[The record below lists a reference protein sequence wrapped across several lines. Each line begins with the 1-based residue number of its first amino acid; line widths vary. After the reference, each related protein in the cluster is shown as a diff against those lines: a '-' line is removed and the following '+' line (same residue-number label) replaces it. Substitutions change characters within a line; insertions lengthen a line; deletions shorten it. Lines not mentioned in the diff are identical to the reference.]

1 MAPTPTS
8 LLSTHQSPSSDLH
21 INLHPLILLTISD
34 YITRHTLRRQETPIV
49 GALIGQQS
57 GRSVSLEHAFE
68 CQTVQY
74 NGQILLHETWFKE
87 RLQQYKDVHL
97 APALELVG
105 WFTTIPVTGPEGAHV
120 PIHQQILHTYN
131 ETAVLLAFHPA
142 SVLEE
147 GAAVGGKLPLTIY
160 ESVYE
165 NNEGQGMEVDGAEA
179 PLELKFRELPYSVET
194 GEAEMISVDFVA
206 RGGGNA
212 TAIDS
217 AAKDTKG
224 QASQKAVGQ
233 VDKKGKAVDRESK
246 AVDDSSMLSSEDE
259 ERMRPPFHP
268 LLPAM
273 PLLIIEAVI
282 ASLTA
287 RANAVKML
295 HARIQLLKAYLT
307 SLPPSYLTTTTTT
320 TDPPSDPTTPPTDAP
335 ISEINHPL
343 LRSILAL
350 LSRLP
355 LLLPPEHHST
365 FRQETL
371 AEKSDVEL
379 VSLLGSLGRSVKEA
393 REMGRKFGMV
403 EGASRGKGKSGYM
416 SMAGGA
422 MDDVWSQG
430 VNGDGGSGGGSNGEG
445 LSMDGGYTI

>member
-1 MAPTPTS
+1 MAPISAS
-8 LLSTHQSPSSDLH
+8 LLSTHKSPSSDLH

-68 CQTVQY
+68 CQTVQH
-74 NGQILLHETWFKE
+74 NGQILLHEAWFKD

-105 WFTTIPVTGPEGAHV
+105 WFTTTPVTGPEGVHV

-131 ETAVLLAFHPA
+131 ETAVLLAFHPS
-142 SVLEE
+142 SVLE

-160 ESVYE
+160 ESVE
-165 NNEGQGMEVDGAEA
+165 NNEGQGMEIDGAEA
-179 PLELKFRELPYSVET
+179 PLDLKFRELPYGVET

-217 AAKDTKG
+217 PAKDSKG

-246 AVDDSSMLSSEDE
+246 AVDDSSLLSSEDE
-259 ERMRPPFHP
+259 E
-268 LLPAM
+268 L
-273 PLLIIEAVI
+273 I

-307 SLPPSYLTTTTTT
+307 SLPPSYLTTTATTD
-320 TDPPSDPTTPPTDAP
+320 DPPSEPTTPPTDTA
-335 ISEINHPL
+335 ISELNHPL
-343 LRSILAL
+343 LRSTLAL

-365 FRQETL
+365 SRQETL
-371 AEKSDVEL
+371 AQKSDVEL
-379 VSLLGSLGRSVKEA
+379 VSLLGTLGKSVKEA
-393 REMGRKFGMV
+393 REMGRKFGIV
-403 EGASRGKGKSGYM
+403 EGASKGKGRGGY
-416 SMAGGA
+416 GGMGGVA
-422 MDDVWSQG
+422 MDDMWAQG
-430 VNGDGGSGGGSNGEG
+430 PSGDGGLGGGSNGEG
-445 LSMDGGYTI
+445 LSMEGGYVL